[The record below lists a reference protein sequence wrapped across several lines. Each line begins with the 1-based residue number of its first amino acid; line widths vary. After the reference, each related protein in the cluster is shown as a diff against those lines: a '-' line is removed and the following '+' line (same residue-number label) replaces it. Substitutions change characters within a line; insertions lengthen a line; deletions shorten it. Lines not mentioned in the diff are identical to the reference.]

1 MDRRISLPVA
11 LLAGLLAGPLL
22 QAADPE
28 YRFLSVRTIDGPCC
42 GDAGLDL
49 AVDSDGAVLVAGR
62 RGGLDVDGDGS
73 VDVPAYGTPDSMV
86 FKAFGTGDWL
96 DWVGGPGGAGDD
108 FASGIVPDGRGGAYV
123 VGQFSDQMRAGNEL
137 VTGSGRKDGFLA
149 RFDEHGE
156 LDWVR
161 AIGGAGD
168 DRMSGVAADHEG
180 NVLVVGTIA
189 GEVDVDRDG
198 TVDVRSSGPS
208 DMFIASFDPMGTL
221 RFARATSG
229 TARTMGWLIS
239 IGHAGELYVGG
250 HYMAGTLDIDGDGQ
264 DDVPAASVEPVG
276 DPPLPDMNGFV
287 ARFDPSGDM
296 AWSRSVS
303 GPRVQTVGGLAVA
316 GNGDLL
322 VLGAY
327 TDSADLDADGQ
338 ADMEF
343 ESIAGRVWEHYLD
356 ANGLLMRLSP
366 DGERRWAR
374 RYAASVNAVAT
385 DGSRIVVTGTYTGA
399 LDFDDD
405 GEIERGPDQDE
416 YHEGVIA
423 ILDADGNLRHTFT
436 IVGEDSD
443 AANVAAFTPDGKR
456 LYVTGYTKL
465 GADFSGDGVIESESA
480 CHQLGDVYLAVYD
493 VED

>member
-1 MDRRISLPVA
+1 MHRRISLAVV
-11 LLAGLLAGPLL
+11 LLAGLMAGTHL
-22 QAADPE
+22 QAAKPD
-28 YRFLSVRTIDGPCC
+28 YRFVSVRTIDGPCC

-49 AVDSDGAVLVAGR
+49 AVDSEGAVLVAGR

-73 VDVPAYGTPDSMV
+73 VDVQTYGTPDAMV
-86 FKAFGTGDWL
+86 FKAFATGEWL
-96 DWVGGPGGAGDD
+96 DWIQGPGGVGDD
-108 FASGIVPDGRGGAYV
+108 FASGIIPDGHGGAYV
-123 VGQFSDQMRAGNEL
+123 AGQFSDQMRARQEV
-137 VTGSGRKDGFLA
+137 VTASGRKDGFLA
-149 RFDEHGE
+149 RFDRHGE

-168 DRMSGVAADHEG
+168 DRMSQVAADRDG
-180 NVLVVGTIA
+180 NVFVVGTIV
-189 GEVDVDRDG
+189 GDVDVDRDG
-198 TVDVRSSGPS
+198 TVDVDSSGPS
-208 DMFIASFDPMGTL
+208 NMLIASFDPTGAL
-221 RFARATSG
+221 RFARATAG

-239 IGHAGELYVGG
+239 IGHEGELYVGG
-250 HYMAGTLDIDGDGQ
+250 HYMAGTLDLDGDGR
-264 DDVPAASVEPVG
+264 DDVPAAAVEPAG

-287 ARFDPSGDM
+287 ARFDRSGEM
-296 AWSRSVS
+296 TWSRSVS
-303 GPRVQTVGGLAVA
+303 GPRVQTVGGLATA

-327 TDSADLDADGQ
+327 TDSADLDADGE
-338 ADMEF
+338 ADIEF

-366 DGERRWAR
+366 DGEQRWAR

-405 GEIERGPDQDE
+405 GELEREPDQDE

-423 ILDADGNLRHTFT
+423 ILDADGELRHTFT

-443 AANVAAFTPDGKR
+443 AANAAAFTPDGKR

-465 GADFSGDGVIESESA
+465 GADFSGDDVIERESA